1 VLTRLRFLMTAAS
14 LMAAS
19 SGCAAHQ
26 GVTLAPGSS
35 TAAVARASQANARS
49 SPAAGCTEATA
60 VSTWSLERRA
70 AQLVV
75 VPAEEDAVLAAQPLA
90 AEGAGGIILFGS
102 QAPSDLPAH
111 LAALQR
117 SAAGGLPLL
126 VMTDEEGG
134 GVQRIA
140 NLVGNLPWPR
150 TMAATM
156 TPAQTRA
163 LAEQVGRG
171 MRAAGVTMDLAPVL
185 DLSDSSGP
193 DAVHPDGPRS
203 FSIDASVATAYGLAF
218 AQGLQEGGVIPVVK
232 HFPGLGQASYNS
244 DDGPAYVP
252 PLSVLKA
259 GSLRPFEAAIRSG
272 APAVMV
278 GNVVIPGLTGALPA
292 SLSAPA
298 ITGLLRHELGFRG
311 LVLTDTLS
319 VPAVQDVGY
328 SVPQAAARAVEAGA
342 DMVLFTSPDPEVT
355 ANDVIA
361 SIVSAAASGQLPSA
375 RLDDAVNHVLQ
386 IKNVSLCH

>member
-1 VLTRLRFLMTAAS
+1 VLRGLRLIVVAAS
-14 LMAAS
+14 LMTAS

-26 GVTLAPGSS
+26 DVTLAPGSS
-35 TAAVARASQANARS
+35 TAAAVGPSRVSPRS
-49 SPAAGCTEATA
+49 SPAAAGCTEATA
-60 VSTWSLERRA
+60 ISAWSLERRA

-75 VPAEEDAVLAAQPLA
+75 MPVEEDAVLAAQPLA

-102 QAPSDLPAH
+102 QAPSDLPAN

-117 SAAGGLPLL
+117 AAAGGPPLL

-134 GVQRIA
+134 EVQRLA
-140 NLVGNLPWPR
+140 SLVGNLPWPR

-163 LAEQVGRG
+163 LAAQVGRR
-171 MRAAGVTMDLAPVL
+171 MRAIGVTMDLAPVL

-244 DDGPAYVP
+244 DDGPAFVP
-252 PLSVLKA
+252 PLSVLTA
-259 GSLRPFEAAIRSG
+259 
-272 APAVMV
+272 
-278 GNVVIPGLTGALPA
+278 
-292 SLSAPA
+292 
-298 ITGLLRHELGFRG
+298 
-311 LVLTDTLS
+311 
-319 VPAVQDVGY
+319 
-328 SVPQAAARAVEAGA
+328 AAARTRLPRPGSDRHTVGPRRPGCRLQRAAGGGPRGRGGCRHGA
-342 DMVLFTSPDPEVT
+342 LHQ
-355 ANDVIA
+355 
-361 SIVSAAASGQLPSA
+361 SGS
-375 RLDDAVNHVLQ
+375 RGNS
-386 IKNVSLCH
+386 K

>member
-1 VLTRLRFLMTAAS
+1 MTAAS
-14 LMAAS
+14 LITAS
-19 SGCAAHQ
+19 SGCTAHQ
-26 GVTLAPGSS
+26 DVTPGPGSTT
-35 TAAVARASQANARS
+35 TAAAGPSRTSLRS
-49 SPAAGCTEATA
+49 PPAAGCTEATA
-60 VSTWSLERRA
+60 VGAWSLERRA

-75 VPAEEDAVLAAQPLA
+75 VPAEEGAVLAAQPLA

-102 QAPSDLPAH
+102 QAPSDLPAN

-117 SAAGGLPLL
+117 AAAGGPPLL
-126 VMTDEEGG
+126 VMADEEGG
-134 GVQRIA
+134 HVQRLA

-163 LAEQVGRG
+163 LAEQTGRR
-171 MRAAGVTMDLAPVL
+171 MRAVGVTMDLAPVL

-203 FSIDASVATAYGLAF
+203 FSIDAPVATAYGLAF
-218 AQGLQEGGVIPVVK
+218 AQGLEEGGVIPVVK
-232 HFPGLGQASYNS
+232 HFPGLGQATTNS
-244 DDGPAYVP
+244 DEGPAYVP
-252 PLSVLKA
+252 PLSALKA
-259 GSLRPFEAAIRSG
+259 GALRPFEAAIKSG
-272 APAVMV
+272 VPAVMV
-278 GNVVIPGLTGALPA
+278 ANATVPGLTGALPA
-292 SLSAPA
+292 SLSAAA

-319 VPAVQDVGY
+319 ALAVQDAGY
-328 SVPQAAARAVEAGA
+328 SVPQAAVRAVEAGA
-342 DMVLFTSPDPEVT
+342 DMVLFTSVDPEVT

-361 SIVSAAASGQLPSA
+361 SIVSAAASGHLPTA
-375 RLDDAVNHVLQ
+375 RLDDAVDHVLQ

>member
-1 VLTRLRFLMTAAS
+1 MTAAS
-14 LMAAS
+14 LIGAS

-26 GVTLAPGSS
+26 DVTLAPVSS
-35 TAAVARASQANARS
+35 AAAAAGPSREDLRS

-60 VSTWSLERRA
+60 VGTWNLERRA

-75 VPAEEDAVLAAQPLA
+75 VPAEEDAVLAAHPLA

-102 QAPSDLPAH
+102 QAPSDLPAN

-117 SAAGGLPLL
+117 AAAGGPPLL
-126 VMTDEEGG
+126 VMADEEGG
-134 GVQRIA
+134 KVQRLA

-150 TMAATM
+150 TMAATI

-163 LAEQVGRG
+163 LAEQTGRR
-171 MRAAGVTMDLAPVL
+171 MRAIGVTMDLAPVL

-203 FSIDASVATAYGLAF
+203 FSIDAPVATAYGLAF
-218 AQGLQEGGVIPVVK
+218 AQGLEEGGVIPVVK
-232 HFPGLGQASYNS
+232 HFPGLGQATSNS

-252 PLSVLKA
+252 PLSALKA
-259 GSLRPFEAAIRSG
+259 GALRPFEAAIKSG
-272 APAVMV
+272 VPAVMV
-278 GNVVIPGLTGALPA
+278 ANAAIPGLTGAVPA
-292 SLSAPA
+292 SLSAAA
-298 ITGLLRHELGFRG
+298 ISGLLRHELGFRG

-319 VPAVQDVGY
+319 ALAVQDAGY

-361 SIVSAAASGQLPSA
+361 SIVSAAASGQLPTA

>member
-1 VLTRLRFLMTAAS
+1 VLRRLRLITIAA
-14 LMAAS
+14 LLAAS

-26 GVTLAPGSS
+26 DVTLAPGSS
-35 TAAVARASQANARS
+35 TAAAVGPSRAALRS
-49 SPAAGCTEATA
+49 AAAAGCTEATV

-90 AEGAGGIILFGS
+90 AEGVGGIILFGS
-102 QAPSDLPAH
+102 QAPSDLPAN
-111 LAALQR
+111 LAVLQR
-117 SAAGGLPLL
+117 VAAGGPPLL
-126 VMTDEEGG
+126 VMADEEGG
-134 GVQRIA
+134 EVQRMA

-150 TMAATM
+150 TMAATV

-163 LAEQVGRG
+163 LAEQVGRR

-203 FSIDASVATAYGLAF
+203 FSIDASVATVYGLAF

-244 DDGPAYVP
+244 DDGPAFVP

-259 GSLRPFEAAIRSG
+259 GSLRPFQAAIRSG
-272 APAVMV
+272 VPAVMV

-319 VPAVQDVGY
+319 ALAVQDAGY
-328 SVPQAAARAVEAGA
+328 SVPRAAARSIEAGA

-361 SIVSAAASGQLPSA
+361 SIVSAARSGQLPA
-375 RLDDAVNHVLQ
+375 GRLDDAVSRVLQ